1 MRTAFLLPLLLAA
14 QVSAAQAPAAKPAG
28 SGLQA
33 AYYNGTNFQTLVLRR
48 RDAAI
53 DFDWKKQPP
62 VPGLGSEYFSVR
74 WEGYLLAPTTG
85 EYEFSTVMDDGLRVW
100 VGGKRIIDAWREQ
113 DHVPAVVRLRL
124 EGGRYYRL
132 RVDYFQTIL
141 DSRAVLRW
149 RPPNT
154 PELVVVGGTALYAAL
169 PATAR
174 PVPPPRPPVATRPAA
189 ASEGRQ
195 LVPEPPT
202 TRPQPQG
209 ANRQVTR
216 PTNVAAARR
225 PVAAPVRRPVA
236 TRPPASPAVQPAT
249 VEPGMVFGDSL
260 TDLSKLRRGQAVAL
274 HHIYFVQSQARLLPT
289 SQPELNRLVRLLR
302 AQPALQFEIAGHTD
316 NVGDAQKNQLLS
328 EQRARLVRAYLVQRG
343 VDSVRLRAVGYGGTR
358 PVADNRDPQQRPR
371 NRRVELVMR

>member
-1 MRTAFLLPLLLAA
+1 MRTLILLLPALLAA
-14 QVSAAQAPAAKPAG
+14 QLGTAQAPAARPAG
-28 SGLQA
+28 TGLQA
-33 AYYNGTNFQTLVLRR
+33 SYYNGINFEQLVLRR

-62 VPGLGSEYFSVR
+62 VPGLGGEYFSVR

-100 VGGKRIIDAWREQ
+100 VGGKRIIDAWKEQ

-132 RVDYFQTIL
+132 RVDYFQSIL

-154 PELVVVGGTALYAAL
+154 PELVTMGRTAFYAAL
-169 PATAR
+169 PATAK
-174 PVPPPRPPVATRPAA
+174 PVPPPKPPVAAQAAPPAA
-189 ASEGRQ
+189 A
-195 LVPEPPT
+195 PPARRAPT
-202 TRPQPQG
+202 MTPMRSAVVVGQ
-209 ANRQVTR
+209 R
-216 PTNVAAARR
+216 PTQTPPRPTPR
-225 PVAAPVRRPVA
+225 PVRQPE
-236 TRPPASPAVQPAT
+236 RPPATPPARPAT
-249 VEPGMVFGDSL
+249 VEPGMAFGDSL
-260 TDLSKLRRGQAVAL
+260 TDLSKLRRGQAVEL
-274 HHIYFVQSQARLLPT
+274 KHLYFEQSKARLLPT

-316 NVGDAQKNQLLS
+316 NVGDAQKNQVLS

-343 VDSVRLRAVGYGGTR
+343 VDSVRLTATGYGGTR

-371 NRRVELVMR
+371 NRRVEMVKL